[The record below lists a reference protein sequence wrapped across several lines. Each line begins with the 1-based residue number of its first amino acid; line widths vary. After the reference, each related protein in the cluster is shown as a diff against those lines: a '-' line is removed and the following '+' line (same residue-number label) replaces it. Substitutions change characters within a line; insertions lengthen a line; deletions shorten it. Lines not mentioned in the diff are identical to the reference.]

1 MGKGIESLCCCVA
14 ARGTSGNT
22 SHGQH
27 CNSSARLQLRA
38 GGASGAVQG
47 ESPAGLA
54 QASLHD
60 GSDSHHSCPQSHGN
74 AVPCTLRF
82 AFQQLGR
89 KSTDPLYLQRD
100 GAARVLQEKTAITKE
115 KLLSLAVG
123 SLHAAFPSLRKMSKP
138 IQLTKPT
145 ARAARMSCQ
154 SPYPWQA
161 WQVFPSEAREYGT
174 WRSPF
179 GGRIPP

>member
-1 MGKGIESLCCCVA
+1 MASTATALHACSC
-14 ARGTSGNT
+14 
-22 SHGQH
+22 GQE
-27 CNSSARLQLRA
+27 
-38 GGASGAVQG
+38 V
-47 ESPAGLA
+47 PAGPCRVRA
-54 QASLHD
+54 QRVSPRLPFVMALTATT
-60 GSDSHHSCPQSHGN
+60 
-74 AVPCTLRF
+74 AVPSPTGMRCRARF

-89 KSTDPLYLQRD
+89 KSTDPLYLQQD
-100 GAARVLQEKTAITKE
+100 GAARVLQEKTAIMKE